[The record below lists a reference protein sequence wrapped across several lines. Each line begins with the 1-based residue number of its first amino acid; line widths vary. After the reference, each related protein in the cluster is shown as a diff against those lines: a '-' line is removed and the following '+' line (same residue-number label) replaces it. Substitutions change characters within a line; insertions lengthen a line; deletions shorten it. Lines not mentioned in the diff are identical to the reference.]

1 MKYFV
6 EHIQFLKKQPDLTLS
21 RYGPKI
27 KTGTPRIA
35 IIK

>member
-6 EHIQFLKKQPDLTLS
+6 EHIQFLRIQPDLNLS

-27 KTGTPRIA
+27 KTGTAGKTIT
-35 IIK
+35 K